1 MTTMRKTI
9 TAKKSNTANL
19 VHWLMV
25 SIILA
30 FSQAAFAHSE
40 KEKARFVAENGV
52 DGGTCNNRFRPCQSI
67 SYAVQQ
73 ANKGDKILVAEGRYE
88 MTNQEDLL
96 YLVSELQPVLGGFN
110 TVDNYQVQQPS
121 QFHSILIGVPAEYTE
136 TLYNKGFHVIVDT
149 KGMASDELELS
160 LQAVEQMQTA
170 QPASPCV
177 GGFSAGFSCNN
188 MSLLGR
194 VPLSAL
200 PTNSNSAN
208 DIWGHVD
215 LNTMREYAIIGLQR
229 GVAVVDVTDPENPTV
244 VGSISGQSTTWRDI
258 KVYQFF
264 STSQQRWKA
273 FAYAG
278 ADSVTEGLTIID
290 LNTLPLGIKLVRRTV
305 EDAEAH
311 NVYISNVDYTTNTA
325 LPGAAALLHITGSE
339 NFGGSWRT
347 YDLKNAELPAASYQ
361 LNGATRSD
369 YTHDASSVSIDD
381 VRAQRDCVNAGNGA
395 CNVLIDFNE
404 NELRLWDHSSATSAT
419 ELGSETYPNAEY
431 VHSGWWSED
440 KQYVILHD
448 ELDEQRRGL
457 NTTVHFFDISDL
469 NSPTLVASWT
479 GPTRAIDH
487 NGFVRGNRYYMSNYE
502 RGVTILDISDPTA
515 PTEIGNFDTF
525 GTSNNPSFNG
535 TWGVYPYLPSGI
547 ILASDIQGGLYILKD
562 ETLDDLDNAVGFA
575 ANQISLDEA
584 SSGTITV
591 SKQGNG
597 AMSVD
602 YQFITGSAGAN
613 DFNGNDG
620 TLTWAD
626 GDVADKT
633 IPITINTD
641 GFDEST
647 EIFFVRLSNPVE
659 GALQIEQTTAF
670 VSINGTGV
678 VRGVVGFNDS
688 TASVR
693 EIDGTVNFEVI
704 RSGGSDQ
711 TISINYA
718 ITGGDAAVGDDL
730 TIDNGTLQWADGDT
744 DSKFVSVNIVD
755 DTESEFIESFT
766 LTLSATSDSLLSDTS
781 TLTVSIRDDETNQA
795 PIIEAGDDV
804 QVNTRQTLSLAGVA
818 NDPEDAD
825 IQVLWVQTA
834 GPTVTLSNADTLTPS
849 MTAPDSAATMNF
861 ELQVT
866 DDFDATSTDTMTV
879 IVNAQV
885 VTTPPPSQ
893 SGSGG
898 GAIHWLWLL
907 GLASLIANRRK
918 IRN

>member
-1 MTTMRKTI
+1 MQKMKTPTRACGFNI
-9 TAKKSNTANL
+9 ACT
-19 VHWLMV
+19 LMV
-25 SIILA
+25 SIILT

-40 KEKARFVAENGV
+40 KEKARFVAENGINS
-52 DGGTCNNRFRPCQSI
+52 GTCNNRFRPCKSI
-67 SYAVQQ
+67 GYAVQQ
-73 ANKGDKILVAEGRYE
+73 ANKGDKILVAEGRYSVA
-88 MTNQEDLL
+88 NQEDLL

-110 TVDNYQVQQPS
+110 TLDNYQVQQPDH
-121 QFHSILIGVPAEYTE
+121 FHSVLTGVPTEYADI
-136 TLYNKGFHVIVDT
+136 LYDKGFHVIVDT
-149 KGMASDELELS
+149 KGATTDQLDWS
-160 LQAVEQMQTA
+160 LKAVQQMQTT
-170 QPASPCV
+170 QPAAPCV
-177 GGFSAGFSCNN
+177 GGVSAGFSCNN

-194 VPLSAL
+194 LPLSAL
-200 PTNSNSAN
+200 PTNSSAAN

-264 STSQQRWKA
+264 STAQQRWKA
-273 FAYAG
+273 FAYAS

-290 LNTLPLGIKLVRRTV
+290 LNTLPNGIKLVRRTL

-311 NVYISNVDYTTNTA
+311 NVYISNIDYTTNTA
-325 LPGAAALLHITGSE
+325 LPGASALLHITGSE
-339 NFGGSWRT
+339 NYGGSWRT
-347 YDLKNAELPAASYQ
+347 YNLKNAELPLASYQ
-361 LNGATRSD
+361 LDSGTRSD

-381 VRAQRDCVNAGNGA
+381 ERAQRDCVNAGNGA

-404 NELRLWDHSSATSAT
+404 NELRLWDHSSATAAT
-419 ELGSETYPNAEY
+419 ELGSESYPNAEY

-525 GTSNNPSFNG
+525 GPSDNASFNG

-562 ETLDDLDNAVGFA
+562 ETLGDLDDAVGFA
-575 ANQISLDEA
+575 STQISLDE
-584 SSGTITV
+584 GNTGNIKVTR
-591 SKQGNG
+591 QGNG

-602 YQFITGSAGAN
+602 YQFISGSAGEN
-613 DFNGNDG
+613 DFNGSDG
-620 TLTWAD
+620 TLTWSD
-626 GDVADKT
+626 GDLADKT

-641 GFDEST
+641 GFDETT
-647 EIFFVRLSNPVE
+647 EVFFVRLSNPVD
-659 GALQIEQTTAF
+659 GALKIEQNTAF

-678 VRGVVGFNDS
+678 QRGTVGFNDA
-688 TASVR
+688 TADVR
-693 EIDGTVNFEVI
+693 EIDGTVNFAVL

-711 TISINYA
+711 AISIEYA
-718 ITGGDAAVGDDL
+718 ITGGDA
-730 TIDNGTLQWADGDT
+730 TLGVDVSLSDGILEWSDGD
-744 DSKFVSVNIVD
+744 SENKFISVNILD
-755 DTESEFIESFT
+755 DSESEFIESFT
-766 LTLSATSDSLLSDTS
+766 LTLSAANDGLLSDTRA
-781 TLTVSIRDDETNQA
+781 LKVSIRDDETNQ
-795 PIIEAGDDV
+795 PPFIDAGDDI
-804 QVNTRQTLSLAGVA
+804 QVNTRQTLSLAGSA
-818 NDPEDAD
+818 NDPENAE
-825 IQVLWVQTA
+825 IQVVWVQTA
-834 GPTVTLSNADTLTPS
+834 GPSVTLNNADTLTPS
-849 MTAPDSAATMNF
+849 LTAPNSAATLNF

-866 DDFDATSTDTMTV
+866 DDFNVTSTDTMTV
-879 IVNAQV
+879 IVNSPEI
-885 VTTPPPSQ
+885 TPPNNQGES
-893 SGSGG
+893 SGG
-898 GAIHWLWLL
+898 SLYWTGLIGLL
-907 GLASLIANRRK
+907 SLIKLRRK
-918 IRN
+918 SRNISV